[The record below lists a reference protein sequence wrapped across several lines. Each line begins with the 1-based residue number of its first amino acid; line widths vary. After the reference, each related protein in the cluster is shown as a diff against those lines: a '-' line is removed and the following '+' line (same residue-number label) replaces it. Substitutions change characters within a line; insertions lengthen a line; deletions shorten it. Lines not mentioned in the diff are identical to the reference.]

1 MLINID
7 CPIEVQE
14 ISIKRSKKKNM
25 TYCECVFYNLSQQ
38 SVQSI
43 KYTISCFDSFGE
55 PVTYQESNEVRNI
68 LQELNVKPRQHF
80 GKGNLV
86 SLPNHLDTRDA
97 VVTITEIL
105 FNDESVWKDEE
116 NNLLNIQ
123 VDKISDKNELACL
136 QSTAGKDAICYPII
150 QEDLWICICGRVN
163 HSHSEICVRCNREFK
178 YITEQ
183 FTDKDI
189 VQNKIQEIEDQKRKE
204 EELRLEREQ
213 IRKEEEEKRKA
224 LEEEIRQEEIRKQT
238 ELIIVKKKKQKK
250 MIMITACMICVSI
263 MGVVL
268 VRSVIRA
275 QTYTQAMKYMQQDQ
289 FDKALSNLSNVPEY
303 KDAKEKMKEAHYQYA
318 LNLLNQKEYTKSL
331 TEFEKVLDY
340 SDSKVRVKEVHYL
353 YALDL
358 LREKAYNKSLEEFQK
373 VLNYKDVKEKI
384 KDVYYQQG
392 IEYLKSK
399 QWKSSMN
406 SFSQVKGYKNTDTL
420 TSYVNARIT
429 LSSGEDIST
438 YKKVLDILESVDFNL
453 AAEFKNDMINYK
465 KEITVK
471 YNALLAKQK
480 EQKRKE
486 LAEAKKKEEI
496 RLQLIGAY
504 VYMEQ
509 GGGNQFYGKFVL
521 VNDNYKR
528 NGKTYELYQSYDTDG
543 VKSEFKYYVDKDSGE
558 IYIGRKGEFLPRE
571 KAMDKYGWTF

>member
-14 ISIKRSKKKNM
+14 ISIKRSNKKNM
-25 TYCECVFYNLSQQ
+25 TYCECIFYNLSQQ

-43 KYTISCFDSFGE
+43 KYTIRCFDSFGE

-68 LQELNVKPRQHF
+68 LQELNVRPRQYF

-123 VDKISDKNELACL
+123 VNKISDKNELGCL
-136 QSTAGKDAICYPII
+136 QSIAGKDAVCYPTV

-163 HSHSEICVRCNREFK
+163 RSHSEICVRCNRELK
-178 YITEQ
+178 YISEQ
-183 FTDKDI
+183 FADKDV
-189 VQNKIQEIEDQKRKE
+189 VQNKIQEIENQKRKE
-204 EELRLEREQ
+204 EEFRLEREQ

-224 LEEEIRQEEIRKQT
+224 LEEGIRQEEIRKRT
-238 ELIIVKKKKQKK
+238 ELIIAKKKKQKK
-250 MIMITACMICVSI
+250 MIMIIACMIFVSV
-263 MGVVL
+263 MGIVL

-289 FDKALSNLSNVPEY
+289 FDKALSNLSSVPEY
-303 KDAKEKMKEAHYQYA
+303 KDAKEQMKEVHYQYA
-318 LNLLNQKEYTKSL
+318 L
-331 TEFEKVLDY
+331 
-340 SDSKVRVKEVHYL
+340 
-353 YALDL
+353 DL
-358 LREKAYNKSLEEFQK
+358 LHNKAYNKSLEEFQK

-384 KDVYYQQG
+384 KEVYYQQG

-399 QWKSSMN
+399 QWQSSME
-406 SFSQVKGYKNTDTL
+406 SFSKVKAYKNTDTL
-420 TSYVNARIT
+420 ISYVNARIT
-429 LSSGEDIST
+429 SASSEDT
-438 YKKVLDILESVDFNL
+438 AAYKKVLDILESVDFNL

-496 RLQLIGAY
+496 RLQLIDAY
-504 VYMEQ
+504 VVIEQ
-509 GGGNQFYGKFVL
+509 GGGNDFFGKFVL

-528 NGKTYELYQSYDTDG
+528 NSKTYELYQSYDTDG
-543 VKSEFKYYVDKDSGE
+543 IKSEFKYYVDKETGE
-558 IYIGRKGEFLPRE
+558 IYIGRDGEFLPRE
-571 KAMDKYGWTF
+571 KAMDKYRWTY